1 MKSMLHEAATVAKA
15 IEKAWTESGKPS
27 EFTIKI
33 HEMGEK
39 NFLGFNKRP
48 AIVSIIYDPR
58 SQIAPSGDK
67 KVIQP
72 QQRQERYQQQG
83 QRERGD
89 QRRKQQQPADKRQP
103 MVTRPV
109 QEILPPPVEAW
120 TQELVTDIE
129 QGLKEIMAIMD
140 IRIPYA
146 TRVDRRA
153 LYIIFERGIFPTV
166 DEDRQL
172 FAGLSHLLVQFLKKK
187 HKKKLR
193 GYHLVL
199 SAKDYAAP
207 SGSNTSS
214 SY

>member
-15 IEKAWTESGKPS
+15 IEKAWTDSGKPS

-58 SQIAPSGDK
+58 SQVTPSGEK
-67 KVIQP
+67 RVVQP
-72 QQRQERYQQQG
+72 PMRQERPQQG
-83 QRERGD
+83 MRERSD
-89 QRRKQQQPADKRQP
+89 QRRRPLYEKRPQ
-103 MVTRPV
+103 MVTRPL
-109 QEILPPPVEAW
+109 QEAINPQAEAW
-120 TQELVTDIE
+120 TSDLVTDVE
-129 QGLKEIMAIMD
+129 QWFKEIIGLLEIHM
-140 IRIPYA
+140 PYT

-153 LYIIFERGIFPTV
+153 LYFIFERGIFSSP

-193 GYHLVL
+193 GYHLVI
-199 SAKDYAAP
+199 STKDYAAP
-207 SGSNTSS
+207 GTPPSASH
-214 SY
+214 

>member
-15 IEKAWTESGKPS
+15 IEKAWTDSGKPS

-33 HEMGEK
+33 HEIGEK

-58 SQIAPSGDK
+58 SSQVTPSGEK

-72 QQRQERYQQQG
+72 PQRQERYQQQG
-83 QRERGD
+83 PRERVD
-89 QRRKQQQPADKRQP
+89 QRRKQQTFEKRQP
-103 MVTRPV
+103 VVTRPV
-109 QEILPPPVEAW
+109 QEILPPQVEAW
-120 TQELVTDIE
+120 TSDLVTDIE
-129 QGLKEIMAIMD
+129 QWLKEITGLLD
-140 IRIPYA
+140 IHVAY
-146 TRVDRRA
+146 TSNVDRRA
-153 LYIIFERGIFPTV
+153 LFIMFERGIFPTV

-172 FAGLSHLLVQFLKKK
+172 FASLSHLLVQFLKKK

-207 SGSNTSS
+207 SGTTPPSS
-214 SY
+214 H

>member
-15 IEKAWTESGKPS
+15 IEKAWADSGKPS

-58 SQIAPSGDK
+58 SQVASFGDK
-67 KVIQP
+67 KVVQP

-83 QRERGD
+83 PRERGD
-89 QRRKQQQPADKRQP
+89 QRRKPQPVEKRQP
-103 MVTRPV
+103 MVTRSV
-109 QEILPPPVEAW
+109 QEILPPQVEAW
-120 TQELVTDIE
+120 TSELVTDIE
-129 QGLKEIMAIMD
+129 QWLKEIMGIMD
-140 IRIPYA
+140 IRVAYA

-153 LYIIFERGIFPTV
+153 LYVIFERGIFPTV

-207 SGSNTSS
+207 SGSTTPSS
-214 SY
+214 H

>member
-15 IEKAWTESGKPS
+15 IEKAWTDSGKPS

-48 AIVSIIYDPR
+48 AIISIIYDPR
-58 SQIAPSGDK
+58 CQAIPTPSEK
-67 KVIQP
+67 KVTQP
-72 QQRQERYQQQG
+72 LPRQERPSQQQG
-83 QRERGD
+83 MRERVD
-89 QRRKQQQPADKRQP
+89 QRRRQQVYEKRP
-103 MVTRPV
+103 PVVTRPV
-109 QEILPPPVEAW
+109 QESIVPPVEAW
-120 TQELVTDIE
+120 TPELVSDVE
-129 QGLKEIMAIMD
+129 QWFKEAVGLLEIQTSYTT
-140 IRIPYA
+140 RI
-146 TRVDRRA
+146 DRRA
-153 LYIIFERGIFPTV
+153 LYFIFERGIFSSP

-172 FAGLSHLLVQFLKKK
+172 FASLSHLLVQFLKKK

-193 GYHLVL
+193 GYHLVI

-207 SGSNTSS
+207 GAPQSA